1 VSRWIRTAPLG
12 AVLFCWAG
20 LCSAQPYLEELLARA
35 ERDRLA
41 AEPGWAHLLHLE
53 ERALG
58 PPRSTVRSAWFFL
71 DAKGAEDPAAELRA
85 TLRAFFDP
93 TERAPREESAQCIF
107 GARYAWLRERLQF
120 DPARL
125 PPQACTRRAAWMQAL
140 RPDRIWA
147 VFPSAY
153 LNSPA
158 SMFGHT
164 LLRLDGP
171 EVRDG
176 TPLLA
181 YAANYVAETPETN
194 GLVFAVKGLAGGYVG
209 QYSVLPY
216 YEKVKEYARLESRDL
231 WEYPLDLDAAAR
243 ERLLLHLWELRGAA
257 FTYFFFTKNC
267 SYQLLTLLRV
277 ADPRVDWG
285 SAFAWWAIPTD
296 TLRALEGLRGAPVF
310 RPALATELRARADA
324 VGPEGQRRADALARG
339 TVAAAPDDGAAV
351 LDLAQALLQYRLA
364 ESDLTPEL
372 ARPRAL
378 ALLRARAATG
388 LRDEGLTIAPP
399 AVEPTAGHAT
409 ARGVLGL
416 RSGKRQGE
424 QLTLR
429 WRPAY
434 HDLLDPPGGYGSGQ
448 QLVFADLGLDLDL
461 QDGSLR
467 LDHLVAVDLVSV
479 AHRDRLVRPI
489 SWRVRFAHERPDLGL
504 GADPRITRLAG
515 GPGLAWGRDGR
526 WSLFAFAEVQ
536 AEAASARDRGH
547 ALQAGVRLG
556 SLAHPAPRWTLLADA
571 LWLPA
576 VAGDPADR
584 RALHLGQ
591 QWSPTPALGL
601 RLDARYLRL
610 GRDEAASVELG
621 LVRYF

>member
-1 VSRWIRTAPLG
+1 MSRWIRTAPLG

-20 LCSAQPYLEELLARA
+20 LCSAQPYLDELLVRA
-35 ERDRLA
+35 EQAQLA
-41 AEPGWAHLLHLE
+41 AAPGWAHLLHLE
-53 ERALG
+53 ERAFG
-58 PPRSTVRSAWFFL
+58 PPRSTVRSDWFFL
-71 DAKGAEDPAAELRA
+71 APNGAEDPAAELRA

-93 TERAPREESAQCIF
+93 TERIPREESAQCIF

-125 PPQACTRRAAWMQAL
+125 PPQACPRRAAWMQAL
-140 RPDRIWA
+140 SPDRVWA

-171 EVRDG
+171 EVREG

-257 FTYFFFTKNC
+257 FTYYFFTKNC

-285 SAFAWWAIPTD
+285 AAFAWWAIPTD
-296 TLRALEGLRGAPVF
+296 TLRALDGLRGPPEF
-310 RPALATELRARADA
+310 RPALATELKARADA
-324 VGPEGQRRADALARG
+324 VGAAGQRRADALARG
-339 TVAAAPDDGAAV
+339 EATPAAAEGAAV
-351 LDLAQALLQYRLA
+351 LALAEALLQYRLA
-364 ESDLTPEL
+364 GSAVRPED

-378 ALLRARAATG
+378 SLLRARAATG
-388 LRDEGLTIAPP
+388 VRGDALQVPVP

-409 ARGVLGL
+409 ARGALGL
-416 RSGKRQGE
+416 RGGRDAGE

-429 WRPAY
+429 LRPAY

-461 QDGSLR
+461 ERGGLR
-467 LDHLVAVDLVSV
+467 LDHLVAVDLVSI
-479 AHRDRLVRPI
+479 AHRDRLFRPI

-504 GADPRITRLAG
+504 GADPRVTRLAG

-526 WSLFAFAEVQ
+526 WSAFAFAELQ

-547 ALQAGVRLG
+547 ALQAGARIG
-556 SLAHPAPRWTLLADA
+556 GLAQPAPRWTLLAEA

-576 VAGDPADR
+576 VAGDTAER
-584 RALHLGQ
+584 RELRLGQ
-591 QWSPTPALGL
+591 QWSPSPALGL

-610 GRDEAASVELG
+610 ARDEAATVELG
-621 LVRYF
+621 LIRYF